1 MRKYDRQEDS
11 LWKAAFDGNVSK
23 VKTLVRKFEP
33 SKNREFIRDVLL
45 CAVQQGHAPVVK
57 VLLAAGA
64 NVEQVVCDSS
74 MLQYAA
80 WQGHLNVVRVLVA
93 AGAVV
98 DRKVEG
104 RTAFEA
110 ALETN
115 HVEVADYLKKEGADW
130 VMLTLLY
137 ACRRGDLTAVKKAI
151 AAGARVD
158 RSYGAFKETPLIRA
172 AGNGRI
178 EVVKFL
184 LKHGA
189 DPRAHVQG
197 RTALWHAAATGRSGE
212 VIDALFE
219 AGGDVNDPCDG
230 CTPLMAAATFAP
242 LPVVRRLVELGADIA
257 AIDGT
262 GVDGVLDYARKGKK
276 PDVIAYLSK
285 FGTKSAR
292 GPARDVAHAIAR
304 EFGGRPKPVF
314 DGFFIDSSLSGFR
327 CQFRISRP
335 RCSVEISNLKV
346 TDKNFRLGE
355 SAWLI
360 IGSKPERG
368 RGPCREATKARQ
380 ITGAPVYRS
389 TDLGSIPD
397 DAVLRFCKQH
407 RRAVERLRLSEADEL
422 WIGDTYVQLTWTQSG
437 ELRPWDRLKALGALV
452 REIAPPQRKLFTRE
466 WLLKP
471 AAKSAGRAAHQLGGK
486 LEEPLCCPHCRAAT
500 NLMAQID
507 LADPLLPKT
516 ALGARRVPV
525 FWCLDCVEWDATFFD
540 ISARVPRPLDQTG
553 KQIRPTELE
562 TGDGDLPERRVTLVP
577 VAAGKEAGRKSKLG
591 GQPKWIQMDQTP
603 DCPKCERPMAFVLQL
618 AGDSRVSYGDEG
630 MLYAFACPDCR
641 ITASLV
647 QSH

>member
-1 MRKYDRQEDS
+1 MLRAPLPQFAGASLTKPRAGRKSRFIHGKMRKYDCQEDS
-11 LWKAAFDGNVSK
+11 LWKAAFDGNTAK
-23 VKTLVRKFEP
+23 VKTLVRRFEP
-33 SKNREFIRDVLL
+33 SKNRELFRDVLL

-64 NVEQVVCDSS
+64 NVEQVVCGSS

-93 AGAVV
+93 GGAVV

-110 ALETN
+110 ALEN
-115 HVEVADYLKKEGADW
+115 DHLEVADCLKKEGADW

-158 RSYGAFKETPLIRA
+158 RSYGAFKETPLIQA

-184 LKHGA
+184 LKQGA
-189 DPRAHVQG
+189 NPRIRVEG
-197 RTALWHAAATGRSGE
+197 RTALWHAAASGRSGD
-212 VIDALFE
+212 VIDALVE
-219 AGGDVNDPCDG
+219 AGGDINEQCDG
-230 CTPLMAAATFAP
+230 VTPLMAAATFAP

-285 FGTKSAR
+285 LGTKSAR
-292 GPARDVAHAIAR
+292 GPARDLAYAIAH

-314 DGFFIDSSLSGFR
+314 DGFFIDSSLSGFS
-327 CQFRISRP
+327 CQFRISHP
-335 RCSVEISNLKV
+335 QCSVEISNLEV

-360 IGSKPERG
+360 IGLKPERR
-368 RGPCREATKARQ
+368 RGPSREVTKARK

-407 RRAVERLRLSEADEL
+407 RRALERLRLSEADEL

-452 REIAPPQRKLFTRE
+452 REIARQGRPESTRG
-466 WLLKP
+466 W
-471 AAKSAGRAAHQLGGK
+471 
-486 LEEPLCCPHCRAAT
+486 
-500 NLMAQID
+500 ID
-507 LADPLLPKT
+507 
-516 ALGARRVPV
+516 
-525 FWCLDCVEWDATFFD
+525 
-540 ISARVPRPLDQTG
+540 
-553 KQIRPTELE
+553 
-562 TGDGDLPERRVTLVP
+562 
-577 VAAGKEAGRKSKLG
+577 
-591 GQPKWIQMDQTP
+591 
-603 DCPKCERPMAFVLQL
+603 
-618 AGDSRVSYGDEG
+618 
-630 MLYAFACPDCR
+630 
-641 ITASLV
+641 
-647 QSH
+647 